1 MRFQKVIG
9 EPTYKRKEWYAHLSS
24 IPEDAIFVCAYVV
37 FMNPADFGVS
47 AFFRRT
53 NGFDELWVAS
63 WDAEFNV
70 NYKDIEHG
78 QRKQY
83 DSFSCALAIPS
94 TIDVKAACQTLLYYE
109 LKADLGYSS
118 PGEFVRSGLLTDK
131 EYFDVI
137 LSIKDEIADNLRQA
151 EKNKSEIITVAQEL
165 GLQPEPTGKGLYSW
179 RASCPN
185 TRHPIWIDTQK
196 DIFGCPWCKKK
207 GDSEL
212 LRLFVKE
219 RKVDF

>member
-1 MRFQKVIG
+1 MRFQKVRG
-9 EPTYKRKEWYAHLSS
+9 EPTYERKKWYADLNV

-47 AFFRRT
+47 AFFRRA

-63 WDAEFNV
+63 WDAEVNA

-78 QRKQY
+78 QHERY
-83 DSFSCALAIPS
+83 DAFHCALAIPS
-94 TIDVKAACQTLLYYE
+94 AIDVKASCQTLLYHE

-118 PGEFVRSGLLTDK
+118 PGEFVRGGLFTDK

-137 LSIKDEIADNLRQA
+137 LSIKDEIEDHLRQA
-151 EKNKSEIITVAQEL
+151 EKNKSEIVAVAQEL
-165 GLQPEPTGKGLYSW
+165 GLQPEPTGKGPHSW
-179 RASCPN
+179 RASCPG
-185 TRHPIWIDTQK
+185 TGHPIWIDTQK
-196 DIFGCPWCKKK
+196 NIFGCPWCKKK

-219 RKVDF
+219 RKGDF